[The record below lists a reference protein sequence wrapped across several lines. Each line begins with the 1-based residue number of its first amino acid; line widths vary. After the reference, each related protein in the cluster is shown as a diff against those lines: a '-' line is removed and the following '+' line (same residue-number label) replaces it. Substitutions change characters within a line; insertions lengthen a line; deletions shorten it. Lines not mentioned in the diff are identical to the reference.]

1 MRHCECIH
9 PLSNGCTRQNN
20 RPRAQGFGMN
30 AGSSRVLGSQCFLFY
45 SWVQGMFFTRFF
57 PILTKLKALKT
68 HGRMLWHA
76 FRHADTPKWI
86 KGFMLAVVVY
96 LFSPIDM
103 IPDFLV
109 LFGIT
114 DDLRWDTAKCSFFI
128 KPGLLVFPDKFA
140 TTFLYSSYQIEKV
153 VSLKFETTKNGI
165 IKNSP

>member
-1 MRHCECIH
+1 M
-9 PLSNGCTRQNN
+9 
-20 RPRAQGFGMN
+20 
-30 AGSSRVLGSQCFLFY
+30 
-45 SWVQGMFFTRFF
+45 FTRFF

-86 KGFMLAVVVY
+86 KGFMLAVVAY

-114 DDLRWDTAKCSFFI
+114 DDLVVISAAMWFLGKVVPERVKNSLPMPENVQTTQQPVQQNQSKSIAAPVKKSPL
-128 KPGLLVFPDKFA
+128 KPLGLLLLAAVLVAALASHPWVHA
-140 TTFLYSSYQIEKV
+140 Q
-153 VSLKFETTKNGI
+153 FEAIGAFF
-165 IKNSP
+165 

>member
-1 MRHCECIH
+1 MI
-9 PLSNGCTRQNN
+9 
-20 RPRAQGFGMN
+20 
-30 AGSSRVLGSQCFLFY
+30 
-45 SWVQGMFFTRFF
+45 TRFF

-96 LFSPIDM
+96 LFSPIDL

-114 DDLRWDTAKCSFFI
+114 DDLVVISAAMWFLGKVVPEKVKNSLPMEQTGSNSTVQAPTHLPATPAKTSPL
-128 KPGLLVFPDKFA
+128 KPFGIVLLAGLLIAALASHPWVQAQFQSIGAF
-140 TTFLYSSYQIEKV
+140 F
-153 VSLKFETTKNGI
+153 
-165 IKNSP
+165 

>member
-1 MRHCECIH
+1 M
-9 PLSNGCTRQNN
+9 
-20 RPRAQGFGMN
+20 
-30 AGSSRVLGSQCFLFY
+30 
-45 SWVQGMFFTRFF
+45 FTRFF

-96 LFSPIDM
+96 LFSPIDL

-114 DDLRWDTAKCSFFI
+114 DDLVVISAAMWFLGKVVPEKVKKSLPVEPTDRQKTSPGQANLSQASSVKTSSSQSAAAAKSSPL
-128 KPGLLVFPDKFA
+128 KPFGIVLLVGLLIAALASHPWVQTQLASIGAFF
-140 TTFLYSSYQIEKV
+140 
-153 VSLKFETTKNGI
+153 
-165 IKNSP
+165 

>member
-1 MRHCECIH
+1 MI
-9 PLSNGCTRQNN
+9 
-20 RPRAQGFGMN
+20 
-30 AGSSRVLGSQCFLFY
+30 
-45 SWVQGMFFTRFF
+45 TRFF

-96 LFSPIDM
+96 LFSPIDL

-114 DDLRWDTAKCSFFI
+114 DDLVVISAAMW
-128 KPGLLVFPDKFA
+128 
-140 TTFLYSSYQIEKV
+140 FLGKVVPEKV
-153 VSLKFETTKNGI
+153 
-165 IKNSP
+165 KNSLPMDQTDSQVTSTDNTQQVKKNTVKAPHCIACHTHKNKPSQAFRNCFARWAADCRFGKPPMGAYAISEHWSIFLSVEVTVLL

>member
-1 MRHCECIH
+1 M
-9 PLSNGCTRQNN
+9 
-20 RPRAQGFGMN
+20 
-30 AGSSRVLGSQCFLFY
+30 
-45 SWVQGMFFTRFF
+45 FTRFF

-96 LFSPIDM
+96 LFSPIDL

-114 DDLRWDTAKCSFFI
+114 DDLVVISAAMWFLGKVVPEKVKQSLPVQATDHQEKSPRQARSSQASTI
-128 KPGLLVFPDKFA
+128 KTSSNLPAVPAQSSPLKPFGIVLLVGLLVAALASHPWVHAQLASIGAFF
-140 TTFLYSSYQIEKV
+140 
-153 VSLKFETTKNGI
+153 
-165 IKNSP
+165 

>member
-1 MRHCECIH
+1 MI
-9 PLSNGCTRQNN
+9 
-20 RPRAQGFGMN
+20 
-30 AGSSRVLGSQCFLFY
+30 
-45 SWVQGMFFTRFF
+45 TRFF

-96 LFSPIDM
+96 LFSPIDL

-114 DDLRWDTAKCSFFI
+114 DDLVVISTAMWFLGKVVPEKVKNSLPMDQADSQVTSTDNTQEVKKNAVKAPTALPATPTKTSPL
-128 KPGLLVFPDKFA
+128 KPFGIVLLVGLLIAALASHPWVHQQFQSIGAF
-140 TTFLYSSYQIEKV
+140 F
-153 VSLKFETTKNGI
+153 
-165 IKNSP
+165 

>member
-1 MRHCECIH
+1 M
-9 PLSNGCTRQNN
+9 
-20 RPRAQGFGMN
+20 
-30 AGSSRVLGSQCFLFY
+30 
-45 SWVQGMFFTRFF
+45 FTRFF

-96 LFSPIDM
+96 LFSPIDL

-114 DDLRWDTAKCSFFI
+114 DDLVVISAAMWFLGKVVPEKVKNSLPMEQTDSTKTTKASGTTRSPTAEKTPTNLSRPAVKSSPL
-128 KPGLLVFPDKFA
+128 KPFGIVLLVGLLIAALASHPWVHSQFA
-140 TTFLYSSYQIEKV
+140 SIGAF
-153 VSLKFETTKNGI
+153 F
-165 IKNSP
+165 

>member
-1 MRHCECIH
+1 M
-9 PLSNGCTRQNN
+9 
-20 RPRAQGFGMN
+20 
-30 AGSSRVLGSQCFLFY
+30 
-45 SWVQGMFFTRFF
+45 FTRFF

-96 LFSPIDM
+96 LFSPIDL

-114 DDLRWDTAKCSFFI
+114 DDLVVISAAMW
-128 KPGLLVFPDKFA
+128 
-140 TTFLYSSYQIEKV
+140 FLGKV
-153 VSLKFETTKNGI
+153 VPEK
-165 IKNSP
+165 IKNSLPVEQTDSKPASKNHTQPTPTNTAKPSPLKPFGIVLLVGLLIAALASHPWVHAQFASIGAFF

>member
-1 MRHCECIH
+1 
-9 PLSNGCTRQNN
+9 
-20 RPRAQGFGMN
+20 
-30 AGSSRVLGSQCFLFY
+30 
-45 SWVQGMFFTRFF
+45 MFFTRFF

-114 DDLRWDTAKCSFFI
+114 DDLVVISAAMWFLGKVVPEKVKNSLPLTDSNTTTESPELQKRPKENLPTHVLPAKSSPL
-128 KPGLLVFPDKFA
+128 KPFGLVLLVGLLVAALASHPWVHVQLASIGAFF
-140 TTFLYSSYQIEKV
+140 
-153 VSLKFETTKNGI
+153 
-165 IKNSP
+165 

>member
-1 MRHCECIH
+1 M
-9 PLSNGCTRQNN
+9 
-20 RPRAQGFGMN
+20 
-30 AGSSRVLGSQCFLFY
+30 
-45 SWVQGMFFTRFF
+45 FTRFF

-86 KGFMLAVVVY
+86 KGFMLGVVVY

-114 DDLRWDTAKCSFFI
+114 DDLVVITA
-128 KPGLLVFPDKFA
+128 A
-140 TTFLYSSYQIEKV
+140 MWFLGKVVPEKV
-153 VSLKFETTKNGI
+153 
-165 IKNSP
+165 KNSLPGNSNTDKAPHKPESSAGAKTTGTSKA

>member
-1 MRHCECIH
+1 M
-9 PLSNGCTRQNN
+9 
-20 RPRAQGFGMN
+20 
-30 AGSSRVLGSQCFLFY
+30 
-45 SWVQGMFFTRFF
+45 FTRFF

-96 LFSPIDM
+96 LFSPIDL

-114 DDLRWDTAKCSFFI
+114 DDLVVISAAMWFLGKVVPERVKNSLPMEEAHTNKPASQATPPAPVKTTKPAGPI
-128 KPGLLVFPDKFA
+128 KTSPLKPFGLVLLVGLLIAALASHPWVQAQF
-140 TTFLYSSYQIEKV
+140 SSIGA
-153 VSLKFETTKNGI
+153 FF
-165 IKNSP
+165 

>member
-1 MRHCECIH
+1 M
-9 PLSNGCTRQNN
+9 
-20 RPRAQGFGMN
+20 
-30 AGSSRVLGSQCFLFY
+30 
-45 SWVQGMFFTRFF
+45 FTRFF

-96 LFSPIDM
+96 LFSPIDL

-114 DDLRWDTAKCSFFI
+114 DDLVVISAAMWFLGKVVPERVKNSLPMEEAHTNKPESQATPPAPVKTTKSAGPI
-128 KPGLLVFPDKFA
+128 KTSPLKPFGLVLLVGLLIAALASHPWVQAQF
-140 TTFLYSSYQIEKV
+140 SSIGA
-153 VSLKFETTKNGI
+153 FF
-165 IKNSP
+165 